1 MAREH
6 EGKETVSDQDFV
18 FGGDAA
24 DIPPGTYAA
33 TLSNL
38 GTKSS
43 DQYGEFRTWDFT
55 LDNGSEVG
63 GASSMNTG
71 PKSKGGRWGRALL
84 GRQPEKGEKVTLVGR
99 KCLVVVGLNGD
110 DWPTVTDVLPPMAAT
125 APQTPHN
132 APQTRAGMDAPLA
145 PTLPTR
151 VIPDT
156 VTTPGT
162 ALPNMQPP
170 IGSIAAD
177 DEQLPF

>member
-1 MAREH
+1 M
-6 EGKETVSDQDFV
+6 TDDFV

-33 TLSNL
+33 TLSGM

-84 GRQPEKGEKVTLVGR
+84 GRQPEKGERVSLIGR
-99 KCLVVVGLNGD
+99 KCLVVVGLNDD
-110 DWPTVTDVLPPMAAT
+110 DWPTVTDVLPPMAAPRS
-125 APQTPHN
+125 ADEALAEIHN
-132 APQTRAGMDAPLA
+132 RQQQEIAAQNAAA
-145 PTLPTR
+145 VNAR
-151 VIPDT
+151 V
-156 VTTPGT
+156 
-162 ALPNMQPP
+162 AAAP
-170 IGSIAAD
+170 IGTVAAD